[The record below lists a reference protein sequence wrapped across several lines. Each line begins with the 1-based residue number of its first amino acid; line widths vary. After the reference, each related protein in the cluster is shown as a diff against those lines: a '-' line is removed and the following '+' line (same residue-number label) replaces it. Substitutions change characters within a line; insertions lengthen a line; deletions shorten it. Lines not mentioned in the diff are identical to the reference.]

1 MVVLNGRKILFV
13 LGIITMF
20 VFTYVVTIANT
31 NNVSKK
37 NNNESI
43 ATVALPV
50 NNRVIIID
58 AGHGV
63 PDEGAESST
72 RNYRSRK

>member
-31 NNVSKK
+31 NNISKNDIK
-37 NNNESI
+37 SVE
-43 ATVALPV
+43 TVALPV
-50 NNRVIIID
+50 DSKVIIID

>member
-1 MVVLNGRKILFV
+1 MVVLNGKKILFV

-31 NNVSKK
+31 NNILK
-37 NNNESI
+37 NNNQSI
-43 ATVALPV
+43 ATVAMPV
-50 NNRVIIID
+50 DSKVIIID

-63 PDEGAESST
+63 PDEGAESSM
-72 RNYRSRK
+72 RDYRSRN

>member
-1 MVVLNGRKILFV
+1 MGVLNGKKILFV
-13 LGIITMF
+13 LGVVAMF
-20 VFTYVVTIANT
+20 TLTYAMTIANT
-31 NNVSKK
+31 NSNSKG
-37 NNNESI
+37 NIESI
-43 ATVALPV
+43 ATVAMPV
-50 NNRVIIID
+50 DSKVIIID

>member
-31 NNVSKK
+31 NNISK

>member
-31 NNVSKK
+31 NNVSK

-50 NNRVIIID
+50 NNKVIIID
-58 AGHGV
+58 AGDGV

>member
-31 NNVSKK
+31 NNISK

-72 RNYRSRK
+72 RNYRSSK